1 MAFATC
7 TAYVSLSVSLT
18 SGGSD
23 RCSVDTHVQHT
34 TEILVVEV
42 SVTELPQDGQ
52 LLVLGVRLRE
62 KRLLKGRG
70 GKEEGRSDIHVCYIY
85 KWDHSW

>member
-1 MAFATC
+1 MHC
-7 TAYVSLSVSLT
+7 VSLSVSLT

-34 TEILVVEV
+34 TEILMVEV

-70 GKEEGRSDIHVCYIY
+70 EKRHVERKRGEATYAAYI
-85 KWDHSW
+85 SGIIVR